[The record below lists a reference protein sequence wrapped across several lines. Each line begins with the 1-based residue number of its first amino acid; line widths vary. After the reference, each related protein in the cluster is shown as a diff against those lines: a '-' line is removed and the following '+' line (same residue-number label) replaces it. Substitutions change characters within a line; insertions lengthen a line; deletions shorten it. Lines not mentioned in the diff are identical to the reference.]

1 MTPQIVSGNT
11 AGLPRE
17 KLVPNPKARLKDQFH
32 EVARFKHLSPR
43 SETAYWDWVVR
54 FLRFHRDKNL
64 ASSRPA
70 QAQSLTRP
78 SHDPHPAA
86 PPSPIQWAKGGEK
99 GWVHPRDLGS
109 KGVTPFLT
117 YLATVRD
124 VSISTQNQAL
134 NALLFLYREVLSLP
148 MVAGDFVRVRR
159 PPGLPTVLTQDEV
172 RELLGVMAGTYLL
185 MTRLAYG
192 TGLRLLELL
201 RLRVKDLDFAR
212 GQIVVRAGKGGK
224 DRVTVLPDK
233 LREPLQQHLAGVRK
247 LHDRDLVEGY
257 GSVSLP
263 GGLARKYPNAPREWA
278 WQWVFPSGN
287 RSTNVE
293 TGLTGR
299 HHVSETGL
307 QRALK
312 EALLRT
318 TITKPASCHT
328 LRHSFATHMLE
339 SGVDIRTLQALL
351 GHKSVTTTQ
360 IYTHVMQKPGLGVK
374 SPLDVL

>member
-1 MTPQIVSGNT
+1 MIQEPVPANT
-11 AGLPRE
+11 AHVPRE
-17 KLVPNPKARLKDQFH
+17 ELLPNRKAKLKDQFH
-32 EVARFKHLSPR
+32 EVARFKHLSFR
-43 SETAYWDWVVR
+43 SEKTYWEWVVR
-54 FLRFHRDKNL
+54 FLKFHKERAGDW
-64 ASSRPA
+64 
-70 QAQSLTRP
+70 Q
-78 SHDPHPAA
+78 
-86 PPSPIQWAKGGEK
+86 
-99 GWVHPRDLGS
+99 HPRDLGT

-117 YLATVRD
+117 YLATERD

-134 NALLFLYREVLSLP
+134 NALLFLYREVLLLP

-172 RELLGVMAGTYLL
+172 RELLGAMAGTYQI
-185 MTRLAYG
+185 MTRLLYG
-192 TGLRLLELL
+192 TGMRLLELL
-201 RLRVKDLDFAR
+201 RLRVKDLDFTRA
-212 GQIVVRAGKGGK
+212 QIVVRAGKGGK
-224 DRVTVLPDK
+224 DRVTILPDK
-233 LREPLQQHLAGVRK
+233 LREPLQQHLVVVRR

-257 GSVSLP
+257 GTVFLP
-263 GGLARKYPNAPREWA
+263 GGLARKYPKAAREWA
-278 WQWVFPSGN
+278 WQWVFPSAN

-307 QRALK
+307 QRTIK
-312 EALLRT
+312 DALLRT

-374 SPLDVL
+374 SPLDSL